1 VETKQT
7 YTKPVLRRYGD
18 IRRITQTNILPGKQ
32 LGTADGLWLFQ
43 NGDPVP
49 AQTIS

>member
-1 VETKQT
+1 MEAKQT

-18 IRRITQTNILPGKQ
+18 IRTITQTNIIPGKEF
-32 LGTADGLWLFQ
+32 GAADGLWLFQ
-43 NGDPVP
+43 NGEPVP